1 MAQLSS
7 LKSVISGTSES
18 GSVGRLAG
26 FGSIFG
32 IIAAAL
38 GLISGLSLVPIPAL
52 VWEQTSVA
60 PDPFAWIL
68 SGNAQTPLLMA
79 GFMGL
84 MAISLLLQVLGSKEL
99 NSKLGSSLS
108 RILWFG
114 VITAAGI
121 AFYVPTQFDAIFDDS
136 LIAGFFMPLYLMG
149 TIFVLVWQIGAVLY
163 TDSSK
168 TWVGFLAGMLNALFI
183 PVLTLGQAVSPML
196 FYAAYG
202 ILLVGQLMSLVF
214 WWSPFSTI
222 REYARSP
229 EKAKFAFGLTGFLT
243 FAIGLA
249 AVIFGP
255 IETIEGVTVWSPW
268 STLANATTYQTNPA
282 LVFGLLS
289 MMVYWIMLSPR
300 LGARELKAKAIGED
314 IIKGGSKWFMLFLA
328 IIGLVTSGQAG
339 AFVEGLGGLGFFI
352 VIAPGGIMFVMGA
365 LYTAKTDIVT
375 GLPLAFTAVFLM
387 VHPYTILPF
396 VLYPW
401 IIVMITQFFLMVESY
416 WRGLTGFSQGALT
429 VIISLGASMLII
441 IFMLGGFGSGPLA
454 LWPTNRWFNITL
466 LPGIPAAIQGATIIA
481 LPLLALLLRNV
492 SLAGYAFGRGY
503 TSGGVLMGISVIFA
517 FMVPV
522 IAGNESV
529 GHEANTGA
537 ALLLALYSIS
547 VILVLSLNLNLAND
561 VEDEGHGFEGALIK
575 VSTMV
580 GLVVAAIVVVL
591 VLIVFAGMPS
601 PGQIALVISIMVTFV
616 VSTEILSI
624 IGWSIAGF
632 RLGMLKKGFSLTK
645 PEQ

>member
-1 MAQLSS
+1 MAQVSS

-38 GLISGLSLVPIPAL
+38 GLFSGLSLVPIPAL
-52 VWEQTSVA
+52 VWEQTSVP
-60 PDPFAWIL
+60 PDPFTWML
-68 SGNAQTPLLMA
+68 SGNAQTPILMA

-84 MAISLLLQVLGSKEL
+84 MTISLLLQVIGSKDL
-99 NSKLGSSLS
+99 GSKLGSSLN

-114 VITAAGI
+114 VIAAAGV
-121 AFYVPTQFDAIFDDS
+121 ALYVPTQFGGVFDDS
-136 LIAGFFMPLYLMG
+136 LIPGFFLPVYLMG
-149 TIFVLVWQIGAVLY
+149 TIFVIVWQIAAILY

-183 PVLTLGQAVSPML
+183 PVLTLGQALNPVL

-202 ILLVGQLMSLVF
+202 ILLVGQLMSLIF
-214 WWSPFSTI
+214 WWSPFETI
-222 REYARSP
+222 REFARSP

-243 FAIGLA
+243 FTIGLA
-249 AVIFGP
+249 AVLFGP
-255 IETIEGVTVWSPW
+255 IDVVQGVTVWNPW
-268 STLANATTYQTNPA
+268 SALSNATTYQTNPA

-289 MMVYWIMLSPR
+289 MMLYWIMLSPR
-300 LGARELKAKAIGED
+300 LGARELKAAAIGED
-314 IIKGGSKWFMLFLA
+314 IIKGGNKWFMAFLA
-328 IIGLVTSGQAG
+328 IVGLLTAGQAG
-339 AFVEGLGGLGFFI
+339 TFVEGVGTMGFFM
-352 VIAPGGIMFVMGA
+352 VIAPGGIMFIMGA

-375 GLPLAFTAVFLM
+375 GLPLVFTSVFLM
-387 VHPYTILPF
+387 VHPYTLLPF
-396 VLYPW
+396 LLYPW
-401 IIVMITQFFLMVESY
+401 IIVIITQLFLMVESY

-429 VIISLGASMLII
+429 VIISLGASAVII
-441 IFMLGGFGSGPLA
+441 LFMLGGFGSGPLA

-466 LPGIPAAIQGATIIA
+466 LPGIPAAVQGATIIA

-492 SLAGYAFGRGY
+492 SLAGYAYGRGY

-529 GHEANTGA
+529 THEANTGA

-547 VILVLSLNLNLAND
+547 VVLVLSLNLSLAND
-561 VEDEGHGFEGALIK
+561 VEDTGHGFEGALIK

-580 GLVVAAIVVVL
+580 GLAVAAVVVIL
-591 VLIVFAGMPS
+591 VLVVFAGMPS
-601 PGQIALVISIMVTFV
+601 PSQIAMIISLMVTFV

-624 IGWSIAGF
+624 IGWLIAGI
-632 RLGMLKKGFSLTK
+632 RLGMLRQGFSLTK
-645 PEQ
+645 PQQ

>member
-7 LKSVISGTSES
+7 LKSVMNGTSES

-52 VWEQTSVA
+52 VWEQTSVP
-60 PDPFAWIL
+60 PDPFTWIL
-68 SGNAQTPLLMA
+68 SGNTQTPILMA

-84 MAISLLLQVLGSKEL
+84 MAVSLLCQALGSRDL
-99 NSKLGSSLS
+99 GSKLGSSLNKIS
-108 RILWFG
+108 WVGMI
-114 VITAAGI
+114 VAAATAL
-121 AFYVPTQFDAIFDDS
+121 YVPSQFAGVFDDS
-136 LIAGFFMPLYLMG
+136 LIPGFFLPLYLMG
-149 TIFVLVWQIGAVLY
+149 TVFVIAWQIGAVLY

-183 PVLTLGQAVSPML
+183 PVLTLGQAINPLMI
-196 FYAAYG
+196 YAAYG
-202 ILLVGQLMSLVF
+202 ILLVGQLMSLIF

-249 AVIFGP
+249 VVLFGP
-255 IETIEGVTVWSPW
+255 IEIIQGVTVWSPW
-268 STLANATTYQTNPA
+268 STLASATTYQTNPA

-300 LGARELKAKAIGED
+300 LGARELKAAAIGED
-314 IIKGGSKWFMLFLA
+314 IIKGGSKWLMLFLA
-328 IIGLVTSGQAG
+328 IIGLLASGQAG
-339 AFVEGLGGLGFFI
+339 TFVEGLGGLGFFM
-352 VIAPGGIMFVMGA
+352 VIAPGGIMFIMGA

-375 GLPLAFTAVFLM
+375 GLPLVFTSVFLM
-387 VHPYTILPF
+387 VHPYTLLPF
-396 VLYPW
+396 VLYSW
-401 IIVMITQFFLMVESY
+401 IIVVITQLFLMVESY

-429 VIISLGASMLII
+429 VIFSLGASAVII

-466 LPGIPAAIQGATIIA
+466 IPGIPAAIQGATIIA

-492 SLAGYAFGRGY
+492 SLAGYAYGRGY
-503 TSGGVLMGISVIFA
+503 TSGGVLMGISVLFS

-547 VILVLSLNLNLAND
+547 VVLVLSLNLSLAND
-561 VEDEGHGFEGALIK
+561 VEDTGHGFEGALIK

-580 GLVVAAIVVVL
+580 ALVIAAIVVILVL
-591 VLIVFAGMPS
+591 VVFAGMPS
-601 PGQIALVISIMVTFV
+601 ASQIAMTISLMVTFV
-616 VSTEILSI
+616 VGTEILSI
-624 IGWSIAGF
+624 IGWAIAGI
-632 RLGMLKKGFSLTK
+632 RLGMLRQGFSLTK